1 MPMAAALPP
10 LEHPELEAWLR
21 LSLTPGVGNA
31 AARRLLARFRSAP
44 AIFQASVTELQDCV
58 SLAQAAQL
66 RHAPE
71 GFAQALSTTW
81 QWLQGATEGCSHAL
95 VTLGD
100 VRYPDSLLHIP
111 DPPLML
117 YVAGPA
123 RWLQRPQPLTH
134 SARSLAMV
142 GSRNPTPQ
150 GADNARQFA
159 HSLAGMGW
167 CIVSGMALG
176 IDAAAHAG
184 ALAADTTEVPTIAVV
199 GTGVDRVYPRQHKQ
213 LAHQIAAHGLMLSE
227 FPLGTP
233 PIASNF
239 PKRNRIISGLSC
251 GTLVV
256 EAALASGSL
265 ITARTASEQGRE
277 VFAIPGS
284 IHAPQSRGCHAL
296 IQQGA
301 KLVTCAQDI
310 LEELQGPSS
319 QRPPAASDATTSAP
333 AAAEHQ
339 LLQAMGYDPI
349 GLDALSARTGW
360 GAAELQ
366 AQLLEL
372 ELEGWLSRLPGG
384 LFQRTARA

>member
-1 MPMAAALPP
+1 MAATLPP

-31 AARRLLARFRSAP
+31 AARRLLARFGSAP
-44 AIFQASVTELQDCV
+44 AIFQASVAELQGCV

-71 GFAQALSTTW
+71 GFAQTLSTTW
-81 QWLQGATEGCSHAL
+81 QWLQGAAEGFCHAL

-100 VRYPDSLLHIP
+100 ARYPDSLLHIP

-117 YVAGPA
+117 YVTGPA

-159 HSLAGMGW
+159 RSLADMGW

-256 EAALASGSL
+256 EAALGSGSL

-310 LEELQGPSS
+310 LEELQGHSS
-319 QRPPAASDATTSAP
+319 RWPTAATDATASVP
-333 AAAEHQ
+333 AAAEPA

-384 LFQRTARA
+384 LFQRTAHS

>member
-1 MPMAAALPP
+1 M
-10 LEHPELEAWLR
+10 EHPELEAWLR

-31 AARRLLARFRSAP
+31 AARRLLARFGSAP

-71 GFAQALSTTW
+71 GFAQALSTTG
-81 QWLQGATEGCSHAL
+81 QWLQGAAEGCSHAL

-117 YVAGPA
+117 YVTGQA

-159 HSLAGMGW
+159 HSLADMGW

-319 QRPPAASDATTSAP
+319 QQPPAASDATTRAP
-333 AAAEHQ
+333 AAVESP

-384 LFQRTARA
+384 LFQRTAHG